1 MKKTLI
7 ASAVAA
13 AALST
18 SAFAM
23 DPASELAA
31 KLDSM
36 PTIYGNIQLAAAYGD
51 DKTDSNYSM
60 FDNGSTIGFKHSHE
74 IAPGVTGFFKAE
86 FEFNAAQ
93 KQGANTDGS
102 NGGLDETDE
111 TYIGVKG
118 DFGQVWAGQNDT
130 LYEDWIDVT
139 DWYEATAAYVDG
151 NLTPT
156 GEERIVQYTS
166 PSMAGFT
173 AGVAVQINGEGVNG
187 NNHRNGVVA
196 GVKYSL
202 DALTVAL
209 VADTA
214 DGAAGENTALGL
226 SATYE
231 MDNVGVAFQYETQED
246 TVDLYSLLGTYS
258 MGANTFALS
267 YSMNDY
273 DSNHATK
280 ADVEANTVSVQ
291 ALHNL
296 SDHMY
301 VYVEG
306 TMVDQDN
313 GATDFNGVAL
323 GATYAF

>member
-36 PTIYGNIQLAAAYGD
+36 PTVYGNIQLAGVYADVDNVGSDY
-51 DKTDSNYSM
+51 T
-60 FDNGSTIGFKHSHE
+60 FEDNGSTIGFKHSHE

-86 FEFNAAQ
+86 FEFNATQ
-93 KQGANTDGS
+93 KDSDNNTDGD

-139 DWYEATAAYVDG
+139 DYYEATGAYVSG

-156 GEERIVQYTS
+156 GEERIIQYTT
-166 PSMAGFT
+166 PSMAGLT
-173 AGVAVQINGEGVNG
+173 AGVAVQVNSRDVNG
-187 NNHRNGVVA
+187 NHRNGVVA

-214 DGAAGENTALGL
+214 DGSLGADTAIGF

-231 MDNVGVAFQYETQED
+231 MDNLGVAFQYETQDD

-258 MGANTFALS
+258 MGANAFALS
-267 YSMNDY
+267 YSMNDF
-273 DSNHATK
+273 DNAALGS
-280 ADVEANTVSVQ
+280 ADEASTVSAQ

-296 SDHMY
+296 SDNMY

-306 TMVDQDN
+306 SVVDQDN
-313 GATDFNGVAL
+313 GANDFSLLAL
-323 GATYAF
+323 GATYVF